1 MRLCGEERSIVNNLE
16 KYEARFTS
24 PFQTKLLSAGQ
35 YSDHLETI
43 GKFALGNESLR
54 IPDGITGFYTQNFVE
69 NDKCD
74 LLFRVNIIA

>member
-1 MRLCGEERSIVNNLE
+1 MRLCEEGRSIVNNLE

-35 YSDHLETI
+35 YGDQLETI

-54 IPDGITGFYTQNFVE
+54 IPDGITGFYMQT
-69 NDKCD
+69 
-74 LLFRVNIIA
+74 LLKMINVTFSLEWI